1 MTMTED
7 ESPPPSSSCRY
18 VAPPSGM
25 GFGWGR
31 GVPYKRGLGVEA
43 CSPTGKLV
51 WRMSSEGEIR
61 TCFISARLPSWAGV
75 RQGVAGTN
83 VNGGVVGAPAQSGV
97 LAYSR
102 FVQQQQQQPG
112 TAATG
117 SVFRAVFPSVDLSAE
132 VGMMRQALAELR
144 QQLQELREVVDMQ
157 LRGTAS
163 EAPEEEEEEEEIVVD
178 EEAVPGAGASTMEEE
193 EEEDEMVLTL
203 TVVGGPE
210 PAGVE
215 APPPPPTPESD
226 PATTTTPSGAATEEQ
241 EEEERSMRGD
251 N

>member
-1 MTMTED
+1 
-7 ESPPPSSSCRY
+7 
-18 VAPPSGM
+18 M

-31 GVPYKRGLGVEA
+31 GVPYKRGWGVEA

-178 EEAVPGAGASTMEEE
+178 EEAAPGAGASTME

-215 APPPPPTPESD
+215 ATPPPPTPES
-226 PATTTTPSGAATEEQ
+226 TPATEEQ

>member
-1 MTMTED
+1 M
-7 ESPPPSSSCRY
+7 SHPLPSSCRY

-163 EAPEEEEEEEEIVVD
+163 EAPEEEEEEEIVVD

-193 EEEDEMVLTL
+193 EEDEMVLTM
-203 TVVGGPE
+203 TVVGDPE
-210 PAGVE
+210 PAGVS

-226 PATTTTPSGAATEEQ
+226 PAVPATTTTPSGAATEEQ
-241 EEEERSMRGD
+241 EEERSMRGD

>member
-43 CSPTGKLV
+43 CSPQGKLV

-163 EAPEEEEEEEEIVVD
+163 EAAEEEEEIVVD
-178 EEAVPGAGASTMEEE
+178 EEVAPGAGANTMEE
-193 EEEDEMVLTL
+193 EEEDEMVLTM
-203 TVVGGPE
+203 TVVGDPE
-210 PAGVE
+210 PAGVSG
-215 APPPPPTPESD
+215 PPPPTPESD
-226 PATTTTPSGAATEEQ
+226 PAVPATTTTPSGAATEEQ
-241 EEEERSMRGD
+241 EERSMRGD

>member
-1 MTMTED
+1 M
-7 ESPPPSSSCRY
+7 
-18 VAPPSGM
+18 
-25 GFGWGR
+25 
-31 GVPYKRGLGVEA
+31 EA

-144 QQLQELREVVDMQ
+144 QQLQELREVVEIQ
-157 LRGTAS
+157 LRATAS
-163 EAPEEEEEEEEIVVD
+163 EAAEEEEEEEEIVVD
-178 EEAVPGAGASTMEEE
+178 EAVAPGAGANTME

-203 TVVGGPE
+203 TVVGDPE

-215 APPPPPTPESD
+215 AQPPPPTPESD
-226 PATTTTPSGAATEEQ
+226 PAVSATTTTPEEEQ
-241 EEEERSMRGD
+241 PMRGD
-251 N
+251 I

>member
-1 MTMTED
+1 
-7 ESPPPSSSCRY
+7 
-18 VAPPSGM
+18 M
-25 GFGWGR
+25 GWALDGGGVFPIKGGW
-31 GVPYKRGLGVEA
+31 GVEA
-43 CSPTGKLV
+43 CSPPGKLV

-102 FVQQQQQQPG
+102 FVQQQQQPG

-144 QQLQELREVVDMQ
+144 QQLQELREVVEIQ
-157 LRGTAS
+157 LRATAS
-163 EAPEEEEEEEEIVVD
+163 EAAEEEEEEEIVVD
-178 EEAVPGAGASTMEEE
+178 EEVVPGAGAHTMEE
-193 EEEDEMVLTL
+193 EEEDEMVLTM

-210 PAGVE
+210 SAGVE
-215 APPPPPTPESD
+215 APPPPTQESD
-226 PATTTTPSGAATEEQ
+226 PAVSATTTTPEEEQ
-241 EEEERSMRGD
+241 PMRGD
-251 N
+251 I

>member
-1 MTMTED
+1 
-7 ESPPPSSSCRY
+7 
-18 VAPPSGM
+18 M

-31 GVPYKRGLGVEA
+31 GVPYKRGWGVEA

-163 EAPEEEEEEEEIVVD
+163 EAPEEEEEEEIVVD

-215 APPPPPTPESD
+215 AQPPPPTPEID
-226 PATTTTPSGAATEEQ
+226 PALPATTTTQSGAATEEQ
-241 EEEERSMRGD
+241 EERSMRGD

>member
-1 MTMTED
+1 M
-7 ESPPPSSSCRY
+7 SHPLSSSCRY

-193 EEEDEMVLTL
+193 EEDEMVLTL
-203 TVVGGPE
+203 TVVGDPE

-215 APPPPPTPESD
+215 AQPPPPPTPESD
-226 PATTTTPSGAATEEQ
+226 PALPATTTTPSGAVTEE
-241 EEEERSMRGD
+241 EPMRGD

>member
-1 MTMTED
+1 M
-7 ESPPPSSSCRY
+7 
-18 VAPPSGM
+18 
-25 GFGWGR
+25 
-31 GVPYKRGLGVEA
+31 EA

-144 QQLQELREVVDMQ
+144 QQLQELREVVEIQ
-157 LRGTAS
+157 LRATAS
-163 EAPEEEEEEEEIVVD
+163 EATEEEEEEEIVVD
-178 EEAVPGAGASTMEEE
+178 EEVAPGAGASTMEEE
-193 EEEDEMVLTL
+193 EEDEMVLTM

-215 APPPPPTPESD
+215 ATPPPPTPESD
-226 PATTTTPSGAATEEQ
+226 PAVPAATTTPSDAATEEQ
-241 EEEERSMRGD
+241 EERSMRGD

>member
-7 ESPPPSSSCRY
+7 ESPLPSSCRY

-31 GVPYKRGLGVEA
+31 GVPYKRGLGVET
-43 CSPTGKLV
+43 CSPPGKLV

-144 QQLQELREVVDMQ
+144 QQLQELREVVEIQ
-157 LRGTAS
+157 LRATAS
-163 EAPEEEEEEEEIVVD
+163 EATEEEEEEEENEED
-178 EEAVPGAGASTMEEE
+178 EEAAPGAGASTMEEE
-193 EEEDEMVLTL
+193 EEDEMVMTL

-215 APPPPPTPESD
+215 AQPPPPPTPESD
-226 PATTTTPSGAATEEQ
+226 PVLPATTTTPSDAVTEEEQ
-241 EEEERSMRGD
+241 PMRGD
-251 N
+251 I

>member
-31 GVPYKRGLGVEA
+31 GVPYKRGWGVEA

-144 QQLQELREVVDMQ
+144 QQLQELREVVEVQ
-157 LRGTAS
+157 LRATAS
-163 EAPEEEEEEEEIVVD
+163 EAAEEEEEEEIVVD
-178 EEAVPGAGASTMEEE
+178 EEVAPGAGASTMEEE
-193 EEEDEMVLTL
+193 EEDEMVLTM

-215 APPPPPTPESD
+215 AQPPPPTPESD
-226 PATTTTPSGAATEEQ
+226 PATTITPSDAATEEQ

>member
-7 ESPPPSSSCRY
+7 ESPLPSSSCRY

-31 GVPYKRGLGVEA
+31 GVPYKRGVGLEA

-163 EAPEEEEEEEEIVVD
+163 EAAEEEEEEEIVVD
-178 EEAVPGAGASTMEEE
+178 EEVAPGAGASTMEEE
-193 EEEDEMVLTL
+193 EDEMVLTM

-215 APPPPPTPESD
+215 AQPPPPPTPERD
-226 PATTTTPSGAATEEQ
+226 PAVPATTTTPSGAATEEQ
-241 EEEERSMRGD
+241 EERSMRGD

>member
-1 MTMTED
+1 
-7 ESPPPSSSCRY
+7 
-18 VAPPSGM
+18 
-25 GFGWGR
+25 
-31 GVPYKRGLGVEA
+31 
-43 CSPTGKLV
+43 
-51 WRMSSEGEIR
+51 MSSEGEIR

-163 EAPEEEEEEEEIVVD
+163 EAPEEEEEEEIVVD

-215 APPPPPTPESD
+215 AQPPPPTPEID
-226 PATTTTPSGAATEEQ
+226 PALPATTTTQSGAATEEQ
-241 EEEERSMRGD
+241 EERSMRGD

>member
-1 MTMTED
+1 
-7 ESPPPSSSCRY
+7 
-18 VAPPSGM
+18 M

-31 GVPYKRGLGVEA
+31 GVPYKRGMGVEA

-144 QQLQELREVVDMQ
+144 QQLQELREVVEIQ
-157 LRGTAS
+157 LRATAS
-163 EAPEEEEEEEEIVVD
+163 EAAEEEEEEEIVVD
-178 EEAVPGAGASTMEEE
+178 EEVAPGAGANTME
-193 EEEDEMVLTL
+193 EEEDEMVLTM
-203 TVVGGPE
+203 TVVGDPE

-215 APPPPPTPESD
+215 AQPPPPPTPESD
-226 PATTTTPSGAATEEQ
+226 PAVSATTTTPEEEQ
-241 EEEERSMRGD
+241 PMRGD
-251 N
+251 I

>member
-1 MTMTED
+1 M
-7 ESPPPSSSCRY
+7 SHPLPSSCRY

-102 FVQQQQQQPG
+102 FVQQQQQPG

-144 QQLQELREVVDMQ
+144 QQLQELREVVEIQ
-157 LRGTAS
+157 LRATAS
-163 EAPEEEEEEEEIVVD
+163 EAAEEEEEEEEIVVD
-178 EEAVPGAGASTMEEE
+178 EEAAPGAGASTMEEE
-193 EEEDEMVLTL
+193 EEDEMVLTM

-226 PATTTTPSGAATEEQ
+226 PAVPATTTTPEEEQ
-241 EEEERSMRGD
+241 PMRGD
-251 N
+251 I

>member
-1 MTMTED
+1 
-7 ESPPPSSSCRY
+7 
-18 VAPPSGM
+18 
-25 GFGWGR
+25 
-31 GVPYKRGLGVEA
+31 
-43 CSPTGKLV
+43 
-51 WRMSSEGEIR
+51 MSSEGEIR

-144 QQLQELREVVDMQ
+144 QQLQELREVVEIQ
-157 LRGTAS
+157 LRATAS
-163 EAPEEEEEEEEIVVD
+163 EATEEEEEEEEIVVD
-178 EEAVPGAGASTMEEE
+178 EEVAPGTGASTMEE
-193 EEEDEMVLTL
+193 EEEDEMVLTM

-215 APPPPPTPESD
+215 AQPPPPPTPESE
-226 PATTTTPSGAATEEQ
+226 PAVPATEEQ

>member
-1 MTMTED
+1 
-7 ESPPPSSSCRY
+7 
-18 VAPPSGM
+18 
-25 GFGWGR
+25 
-31 GVPYKRGLGVEA
+31 
-43 CSPTGKLV
+43 
-51 WRMSSEGEIR
+51 MSSEGEIR

-144 QQLQELREVVDMQ
+144 QQLQELREVVEIQ
-157 LRGTAS
+157 LRATAS
-163 EAPEEEEEEEEIVVD
+163 EAAEEEEEEEIVVD
-178 EEAVPGAGASTMEEE
+178 EEVAPGAGANTME
-193 EEEDEMVLTL
+193 EEEDEMVLTM
-203 TVVGGPE
+203 TVVGDPE

-215 APPPPPTPESD
+215 AQPPPPPTPESD
-226 PATTTTPSGAATEEQ
+226 PAVPATTTTPSGAVTEEQ
-241 EEEERSMRGD
+241 EERSMRGD

>member
-1 MTMTED
+1 
-7 ESPPPSSSCRY
+7 
-18 VAPPSGM
+18 
-25 GFGWGR
+25 
-31 GVPYKRGLGVEA
+31 
-43 CSPTGKLV
+43 
-51 WRMSSEGEIR
+51 MSSEGEIR

-144 QQLQELREVVDMQ
+144 QQLQELREVVEVQ
-157 LRGTAS
+157 LRATAS
-163 EAPEEEEEEEEIVVD
+163 EAAEEEEEEEIVVD
-178 EEAVPGAGASTMEEE
+178 EEVAPGAGASTMEEE
-193 EEEDEMVLTL
+193 EADEMVLTM

-215 APPPPPTPESD
+215 AQPPPPPTPESD
-226 PATTTTPSGAATEEQ
+226 PAVPATTTTPSGAATEEQ
-241 EEEERSMRGD
+241 EERSMRGD

>member
-1 MTMTED
+1 
-7 ESPPPSSSCRY
+7 
-18 VAPPSGM
+18 
-25 GFGWGR
+25 
-31 GVPYKRGLGVEA
+31 
-43 CSPTGKLV
+43 
-51 WRMSSEGEIR
+51 MSSEGEIR

-144 QQLQELREVVDMQ
+144 QQLQELREVVEIQ
-157 LRGTAS
+157 LRATAS
-163 EAPEEEEEEEEIVVD
+163 EAAEEEEEEEIVVD
-178 EEAVPGAGASTMEEE
+178 EEVAPGAGANTME
-193 EEEDEMVLTL
+193 EEEDEMVLTM
-203 TVVGGPE
+203 TVVGDPE

-215 APPPPPTPESD
+215 AQPPPPPTPESD
-226 PATTTTPSGAATEEQ
+226 PAVPATTTTPSGAATEEQ
-241 EEEERSMRGD
+241 EERSMRGD

>member
-1 MTMTED
+1 M
-7 ESPPPSSSCRY
+7 SHPLPSSCRY
-18 VAPPSGM
+18 VATPSGM

-31 GVPYKRGLGVEA
+31 GVPYKRGWGVEA

-144 QQLQELREVVDMQ
+144 QQLQELREVVEIQ
-157 LRGTAS
+157 LRATAS
-163 EAPEEEEEEEEIVVD
+163 EAAEEEEEEEEIVVD
-178 EEAVPGAGASTMEEE
+178 EEVAPGAGASTMEEE
-193 EEEDEMVLTL
+193 EEDEMVLTM
-203 TVVGGPE
+203 TVVGDPE
-210 PAGVE
+210 PAGVS

-226 PATTTTPSGAATEEQ
+226 PAVPATTTTPSGAATEEQ
-241 EEEERSMRGD
+241 EEERSMRGD